1 MKKNKKILFL
11 APQPFFVVR
20 GTPIATKDM
29 LTILSENYDIDF
41 VSYPQGE
48 NMNLKNVRHFR
59 CLSLGVKNVKIGPSV
74 GKIILDITLFFTAF
88 RLFCTKRYDY
98 IHAVEE
104 VAVWGVLFKKL
115 SNAKLIY
122 DMDSIMSEQVSGSKF
137 RILTKLFVSMEKFII
152 RNSDLILGVSGN
164 FKDYCKEIDPNTNF
178 VEIFDVPQIT
188 KVTIPDILKCKFIE
202 NERKRV
208 LYIGNGEHYQ
218 GLHLLEEV
226 ADILIEC
233 DFYIIGTGIDKV
245 ERNKVYI
252 SFVDMSHVWG
262 VMQLCDVL
270 VSPRLTGTNTP
281 MKIYTY
287 MASGKPI
294 VATNIPAHNIL
305 KDVISLAGLSAN
317 DIATAIKYELASSPD
332 KFLNSAHEVS
342 KKYNLN
348 TLSDLVLNSYYGL
361 K

>member
-1 MKKNKKILFL
+1 
-11 APQPFFVVR
+11 
-20 GTPIATKDM
+20 M
-29 LTILSENYDIDF
+29 LTILSEYYDIDF
-41 VSYPQGE
+41 VTYPQGE
-48 NMNLKNVRHFR
+48 TMTLQNVHHYR

-74 GKIILDITLFFTAF
+74 GKIILDVALFFTAL
-88 RLFCTKRYDY
+88 RLLRTKKYDY

-115 SNAKLIY
+115 SNAKLVY
-122 DMDSIMSEQVSGSKF
+122 DMDSIISEQVSGSKF
-137 RILTKLFVSMEKFII
+137 RILTKLFITMEKFII

-164 FKDYCKEIDPNTNF
+164 FKDYCKEVDSNTNF
-178 VEIFDVPQIT
+178 VEIFDVPQIS
-188 KVTIPDILKCKFIE
+188 KVTIPDALRCKFVE

-208 LYIGNGEHYQ
+208 MYIGNGEHYQ

-226 ADILIEC
+226 ADILTEY
-233 DFYIIGTGIDKV
+233 DFYIIGTGVDKV
-245 ERNKVYI
+245 KGNKVYI
-252 SFVDMSHVWG
+252 SSVDMSHVWG

-270 VSPRLTGTNTP
+270 VSPRISGTNTP

-294 VATNIPAHNIL
+294 VATNIPAHNLL
-305 KDVISLAGLSAN
+305 KDVISLTGLSVN
-317 DIATAIKYELASSPD
+317 DIAKAIKFELASSPD
-332 KFLNSAHEVS
+332 KFLNNAHEVS

-348 TLSDLVLNSYYGL
+348 TLSDIVLNSYHGL